1 MIAVDEGAFICDMA
15 EIYGVFDWRALPLQ
29 TAATLAAGL
38 GPGSRCEGARLGLRV
53 PLRDYLTALAADRLA
68 LLLRFLHGVEAP
80 RLWSDEMIQER
91 AERSGEAGAFRTP
104 EEFEAWRSAQF
115 GGGEKFA

>member
-1 MIAVDEGAFICDMA
+1 MIAADEDALICDMA

-38 GPGSRCEGARLGLRV
+38 GPGSRCEGVRLGLRV
-53 PLRDYLTALAADRLA
+53 PVRDYLTALVADRLA
-68 LLLRFLHGVEAP
+68 LILRFLQNVDAP
-80 RLWSDEMIQER
+80 RLWSNEMIR
-91 AERSGEAGAFRTP
+91 AAEKPSGDSGAFQTP

-115 GGGEKFA
+115 GGGEEFA

>member
-1 MIAVDEGAFICDMA
+1 MIAADEDALICDMA
-15 EIYGVFDWRALPLQ
+15 EIYGVFDWKALPLQ

-53 PLRDYLTALAADRLA
+53 PVRDYLTALCADRLA
-68 LLLRFLHGVEAP
+68 LVLRFLQGVEAP
-80 RLWSDEMIQER
+80 RLLSDEMIR
-91 AERSGEAGAFRTP
+91 KKAEPSGEAGAFRTP